1 MHRRV
6 LALSLAATV
15 VALTGCSPTLFRAS
29 EHFGLDVPWDDY
41 ERVVVRTRN
50 GHVELLP
57 GASDEIR
64 ISGVKEAGGLTLGE
78 AQANLDRLT
87 IVAEPDDTDPTT
99 FVIAV
104 EIPTQLRHKSV
115 SASLDVRVPASC
127 AADVNT
133 GNGYIRAQ
141 GLDNHVTL
149 RSSNGR
155 IIVEDVSGR
164 VEAVTSNGR
173 VQATNIAGDLE
184 VDTSNGRIIAEAVTG
199 DCRLTTSNG
208 RVDVRRAEGNVW
220 VGTSNGSISVEA
232 TPPPEGKVVLET
244 SNGSIHAD
252 LPPGMRGMLSLR
264 STNGSIDTDFHEST
278 TLTRPRWSNRSFEA
292 ELNGGGAGRIT
303 ASTSNGSIRLICR

>member
-6 LALSLAATV
+6 LVLSLAVMA
-15 VALTGCSPTLFRAS
+15 VALTGCSSTLFRAS
-29 EHFGLDVPWDDY
+29 ERFGLDVPWDDY

-104 EIPTQLRHKSV
+104 EIPTELRHKSV
-115 SASLDVRVPASC
+115 SASLDVRVPESC
-127 AADVNT
+127 AADINT

-141 GLDNHVTL
+141 GLNNHVTL
-149 RSSNGR
+149 QTSNGR
-155 IIVEDVSGR
+155 IIVEDVRGR

-184 VDTSNGRIIAEAVTG
+184 VDTSNGRIIADVVTG

-208 RVDVRRAEGNVW
+208 RVQVRRADGNVW
-220 VGTSNGSISVEA
+220 VNTSNGSIFVEA
-232 TPPPEGKVVLET
+232 TPPPEGQVVLET
-244 SNGSIHAD
+244 SNGSIRAD
-252 LPPGMRGMLSLR
+252 LPPTLRGTLSLR
-264 STNGSIDTDFHEST
+264 STNARVDTTFDDAV
-278 TLTRPRWSNRSFEA
+278 TLRRPRWSKRTFEA
-292 ELNGGGAGRIT
+292 ELNGGGAGQIRLR
-303 ASTSNGSIRLICR
+303 TSNGSVTLNCR